1 MVTIQ
6 PSELFVFS
14 TSILIVLIASL
25 SVLFISLP
33 VASIHINLF
42 LFDHHFQ
49 FCFCFVQFDLFDYPV
64 FDYSIIQFFFCPD
77 TEIVFQVFWSPYQ
90 EPSSKSINIIR
101 KTAPS
106 FVLE

>member
-64 FDYSIIQFFFCPD
+64 FDYSIIQFFFSVL
-77 TEIVFQVFWSPYQ
+77 ILKLY
-90 EPSSKSINIIR
+90 SKYFDPHINNHP
-101 KTAPS
+101 AS
-106 FVLE
+106 Q